1 MKSSAD
7 REACGDQR
15 RERGITENGQLSGEA
30 QRGTG
35 YIEGLDPDGNL
46 QQLSCAVAGLSHVVA
61 QPEVQE
67 RGAVG
72 STRGLAGMFRVRDER
87 TEGQGFCRVRR
98 DWTGRKQRH

>member
-15 RERGITENGQLSGEA
+15 RERGITENSQLSGEA

-35 YIEGLDPDGNL
+35 YVEGLDPYGNL
-46 QQLSCAVAGLSHVVA
+46 QRLSCAVAGLSHGVA

-72 STRGLAGMFRVRDER
+72 FTRGLAGMFRVGDER
-87 TEGQGFCRVRR
+87 TEGQGLWRVRR
-98 DWTGRKQRH
+98 DWTGRKQRR